1 MSESERLSG
10 SGSGVSHLFLS
21 ALKQQS
27 HVDMATSTTAV
38 IWRGLGSMSW
48 IHDCLSITYLSA
60 CLLTYSNPNT
70 SYPFHPKMTDS
81 SDTEGLW
88 GILGLPELLQ
98 MQKLHFAVFGK
109 QAGKEERNTTP
120 ANGKRSDGYSVDQ
133 STDFRSWILQE
144 LTPPGLDSLSID
156 KAFDMA
162 EKNKQP
168 LSGQHD
174 AHHAYPTLLLHRLG
188 CFHQERGPIHAGS
201 VTSNGIND
209 REYKELGSE
218 GVRTGYL
225 ITAWH
230 SQGDYDKYQNS
241 NASDLTMSLL
251 QEVALGEITFHSF
264 TLGVKESTSIPT
276 LTFRAKL
283 TEFVLASPKEGVP
296 SKLLKRAIG
305 KVCEVLDEHG
315 HPSMT
320 GETVSDSMEGA
331 ENVYVIVIGWPAYE
345 IMDEKAFMT
354 PIDELSSF
362 ADLRF
367 WHVPFDTCTSR
378 L

>member
-1 MSESERLSG
+1 MTPTTHIQLCYFTASDAFIKNG
-10 SGSGVSHLFLS
+10 ALFMRGL
-21 ALKQQS
+21 LR
-27 HVDMATSTTAV
+27 ATVSTT
-38 IWRGLGSMSW
+38 G
-48 IHDCLSITYLSA
+48 
-60 CLLTYSNPNT
+60 NT
-70 SYPFHPKMTDS
+70 NAY
-81 SDTEGLW
+81 W
-88 GILGLPELLQ
+88 GVQ
-98 MQKLHFAVFGK
+98 
-109 QAGKEERNTTP
+109 
-120 ANGKRSDGYSVDQ
+120 
-133 STDFRSWILQE
+133 
-144 LTPPGLDSLSID
+144 
-156 KAFDMA
+156 
-162 EKNKQP
+162 
-168 LSGQHD
+168 
-174 AHHAYPTLLLHRLG
+174 
-188 CFHQERGPIHAGS
+188 
-201 VTSNGIND
+201 
-209 REYKELGSE
+209 ELGSE
-218 GVRTGYL
+218 GVRAGYL

-251 QEVALGEITFHSF
+251 KEVALGEITSHSF
-264 TLGVKESTSIPT
+264 TLGVKESTMIPT
-276 LTFRAKL
+276 LTFRAKF

-296 SKLLKRAIG
+296 SMVLKRAIG